1 MVIALTALEGVIAEP
16 AIECVITVKADQGVM
31 PAFSCDRVVVHA
43 AGCGVITSPAE
54 EGLRRCL
61 LAGNRSGHR

>member
-1 MVIALTALEGVIAEP
+1 
-16 AIECVITVKADQGVM
+16 M

-43 AGCGVITSPAE
+43 AGCGVITSPAD

-61 LAGNRSGHR
+61 LAEIVQDTVDECSI